1 MSPHHDDEEEHVQ
14 TARIVRPYAL
24 TAGRTRASI
33 DLPVEAIIER
43 LPRATEREWAESDQ
57 LGQIVSACAER
68 TSVAE
73 ISAAVS
79 LPLGV
84 VRVLIGDLV
93 EQGHLKVAATTLTD
107 SSSRDVRQDLIERT
121 LRGLRA
127 I

>member
-1 MSPHHDDEEEHVQ
+1 MTPHHDDDEHVH

-33 DLPVEAIIER
+33 DLPVEAIIEQQ
-43 LPRATEREWAESDQ
+43 PRATEREWSEHDQ
-57 LGQIVSACAER
+57 VGQIVSACAGR

-73 ISAAVS
+73 ISAAVH

-84 VRVLIGDLV
+84 VRVLLGDLV
-93 EQGHLKVAATTLTD
+93 EQGYLKVAATTLTD
-107 SSSRDVRQDLIERT
+107 TSSTDVRQDLIERT

>member
-1 MSPHHDDEEEHVQ
+1 MSPHQDDEDVR
-14 TARIVRPYAL
+14 TARIVRPYAI

-33 DLPVEAIIER
+33 DLPMEAIIEQ
-43 LPRATEREWAESDQ
+43 LPQVAERDWAETHQ
-57 LGQIVSACAER
+57 LGQVVAACETR

-73 ISAAVS
+73 ISATVN

-84 VRVLIGDLV
+84 VRVLLGDLV
-93 EQGHLKVAATTLTD
+93 EQGYLKVAATTLTE

>member
-1 MSPHHDDEEEHVQ
+1 MAHHDEEEHVR

-43 LPRATEREWAESDQ
+43 LARATEREWAESDQ
-57 LGQIVSACAER
+57 HGRIVSACADR

-93 EQGHLKVAATTLTD
+93 EQGYLKVAATTLTD
-107 SSSRDVRQDLIERT
+107 SSSRAVRQDLIERT

>member
-1 MSPHHDDEEEHVQ
+1 MTDHHDDEHVQ

-33 DLPVEAIIER
+33 DLPVEAMIEQQ
-43 LPRATEREWAESDQ
+43 PQATRREWSEHDQ
-57 LGQIVSACAER
+57 LGRIVSACGQR

-73 ISAAVS
+73 ISATVG

-84 VRVLIGDLV
+84 VRVLVGDLV
-93 EQGHLKVAATTLTD
+93 EQGHLRVAATTLTD
-107 SSSRDVRQDLIERT
+107 ASGSDVRQDLIERT

>member
-1 MSPHHDDEEEHVQ
+1 MSPHHDDDEEHVH

-43 LPRATEREWAESDQ
+43 MPHAAEREWADSDQ
-57 LGQIVSACAER
+57 LGRIVTACENR

-73 ISAAVS
+73 ISANMS

-84 VRVLIGDLV
+84 VRVLLGDLV
-93 EQGHLKVAATTLTD
+93 EQGYLKVAATTLTD
-107 SSSRDVRQDLIERT
+107 TSSRDLRQDLIERT

>member
-1 MSPHHDDEEEHVQ
+1 MSPQHDEEHVH

-43 LPRATEREWAESDQ
+43 LPRAAEREWPEHDQ
-57 LGQIVSACAER
+57 VGQIVAACESR

-84 VRVLIGDLV
+84 VRVLLGDLV
-93 EQGHLKVAATTLTD
+93 DQGYLKVAATTLTD
-107 SSSRDVRQDLIERT
+107 ASSRDVRQDLIERT

>member
-1 MSPHHDDEEEHVQ
+1 MSPHHDDDEQHVS
-14 TARIVRPYAL
+14 TARIVRPYTL

-33 DLPVEAIIER
+33 DLPVEAIIEQM
-43 LPRATEREWAESDQ
+43 PSAAEREWFEHDRA
-57 LGQIVSACAER
+57 GQIVTACAER

-73 ISAAVS
+73 ISASVG

-84 VRVLIGDLV
+84 VRVLLGDLV

-107 SSSRDVRQDLIERT
+107 ASSPDVRQDLIERT

>member
-1 MSPHHDDEEEHVQ
+1 MSPHHDDEEHVR
-14 TARIVRPYAL
+14 TARIVRPYAI

-33 DLPVEAIIER
+33 DLPVEAVIEQ
-43 LPRATEREWAESDQ
+43 LPRAAERDWAETDQ
-57 LGQIVSACAER
+57 LGQIVAACGTR
-68 TSVAE
+68 ISVAE
-73 ISAAVS
+73 ISATVS

-84 VRVLIGDLV
+84 VRVLLGDLV
-93 EQGHLKVAATTLTD
+93 EQGYLKVAATTLTD

>member
-1 MSPHHDDEEEHVQ
+1 MSPHHDDEEHVH
-14 TARIVRPYAL
+14 TARIVRPYTL

-33 DLPVEAIIER
+33 DLPVEAIIEW
-43 LPRATEREWAESDQ
+43 LPRATEREWSEHDQ
-57 LGQIVSACAER
+57 VGRIVAACAER

-84 VRVLIGDLV
+84 VRVLLGDLV
-93 EQGHLKVAATTLTD
+93 EQGYLRVAATTLTD
-107 SSSRDVRQDLIERT
+107 ASSRDVRQDLIERT

>member
-1 MSPHHDDEEEHVQ
+1 MPPHHDDEHVH

-33 DLPVEAIIER
+33 DLPVEAIIEQE
-43 LPRATEREWAESDQ
+43 PPATDREWSEHDQ
-57 LGQIVSACAER
+57 VGQIVRACAGR

-84 VRVLIGDLV
+84 VRVLLGDLV
-93 EQGHLKVAATTLTD
+93 EQGYLKVAATTLTD
-107 SSSRDVRQDLIERT
+107 ASSTDVRQDLIERT